1 MIYISYH
8 HRHMK
13 EIKIATEIETAV
25 RHEHQYVRAAV
36 PVEMVGACWNSN
48 HVCVLS
54 TYDVFK

>member
-1 MIYISYH
+1 
-8 HRHMK
+8 MK

-48 HVCVLS
+48 RVCVLS